1 MEAIEFYA
9 AGSDKLQLDLPIT
22 EQGRASL
29 VRHLTP
35 SLNVTTGCLINDIWR
50 LPISHERKL
59 LDFTRC
65 DYLCWVFSVH
75 SRQPHRFDW
84 RDTIVVHHRTVLH
97 RSR

>member
-35 SLNVTTGCLINDIWR
+35 SLNVTTGVSLTTSGVFLSHTNENCLISLGVIIYVGYFLCTLD
-50 LPISHERKL
+50 SH
-59 LDFTRC
+59 
-65 DYLCWVFSVH
+65 
-75 SRQPHRFDW
+75 
-84 RDTIVVHHRTVLH
+84 IVSTGATQ
-97 RSR
+97 